1 MFRYLSIVIISSI
14 LIFSCSPNNV
24 TIENGY
30 EKYFKQNGVRGTF
43 AIYNNGQSNFII
55 YNLKRYKDSSYSP
68 ASTFNTLNSLIGLQ
82 KGIIP
87 NENKVVAQD
96 SIDKASNQ
104 IYTGISLDSALK
116 STSYAYFSSLS
127 RAIGEKDM
135 KYWID
140 SIKYGNKTIKN
151 IDSFWM
157 NNSLKITPDEALGFI
172 EKVYFNQLPFQ
183 KRVQNIVKKTLIK
196 ESNANYQLAYQTG
209 ITMNEKNH
217 QIGWIVGWVEENK
230 HPYFFVINTEAE
242 NAYNIKTIE
251 STVLKP
257 ILKELGFFDGKK

>member
-1 MFRYLSIVIISSI
+1 MFRYISILIISSI

-30 EKYFKQNGVRGTF
+30 EKYFTQNAVRGTF

-55 YNLKRYKDSSYSP
+55 YNLNRYKDSSYSP

-87 NENKVVAQD
+87 NENKIVAQD

-104 IYTGISLDSALK
+104 IYSGISLDSALK
-116 STSYAYFSSLS
+116 SASNPYFSSLS
-127 RAIGEKDM
+127 RAIGEKEM

-183 KRVQNIVKKTLIK
+183 KRVQNIVKKTLVK

-209 ITMNEKNH
+209 TTMSEKH
-217 QIGWIVGWVEENK
+217 QQIGWIVGWIEENK
-230 HPYFFVINTEAE
+230 HPYFFVINTESDK
-242 NAYNIKTIE
+242 AYINKKIVTSI
-251 STVLKP
+251 LKP